1 MSWGCIDRR
10 ESTLKTASRSDYLR
24 KNNQKIIVTNND
36 ELEALVN
43 YGESLLAKAK
53 EAAFSAGNFAYATV

>member
-36 ELEALVN
+36 EEDILALADRVLGKLEARNASFAFNAL
-43 YGESLLAKAK
+43 SL
-53 EAAFSAGNFAYATV
+53 SA